1 MGISWGYHGDIMGI
15 VCSVSDHQPWQAAKS
30 TRISWAEGKNII
42 ELRRGDFPVMFDDTG
57 GYPRGYPRG
66 YPNK

>member
-1 MGISWGYHGDIMGI
+1 MGI

-57 GYPRGYPRG
+57 GYPRGYP
-66 YPNK
+66 NK